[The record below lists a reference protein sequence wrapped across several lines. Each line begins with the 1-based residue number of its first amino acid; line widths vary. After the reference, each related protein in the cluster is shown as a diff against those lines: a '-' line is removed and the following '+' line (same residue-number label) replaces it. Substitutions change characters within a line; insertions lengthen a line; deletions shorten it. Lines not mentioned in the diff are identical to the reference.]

1 MSFVAWLD
9 HSTEDERRV
18 REMIRLFDQPET
30 QDPLGFGQV
39 RDAYGDL
46 LFPGTSTLHTRAKY
60 LLFIP
65 WCSMAAASRGY
76 AGDRLERA
84 SRDNERRLIQTLSS
98 MPDVQGLIGGRRGWT
113 VRNLPSGTYRTALER
128 WHIRGDEDQDL
139 QSPDDDGELVAATH
153 GWHRR
158 LPAPPNNFPEQAPGA
173 FALSYAEAEYLQGRL
188 LSIDGPQSLF
198 AYLADQC
205 GPAIDAPRLCE
216 EPIVKGAPQPI
227 RDDVRLAQTFSTISH
242 GANLLYNYLV
252 ARKYEQDGWT
262 AIENPVEH
270 YEGRLDDWA
279 HSLHEL
285 GTSWPS
291 WREVRTR
298 AADENSNVL
307 HNLSLDAFAGTWFEL
322 VAEDDPHALWRSD
335 AAQRLVRT
343 REISIKGLQSRFTN
357 PTMLSRWGGSSGA
370 GAFEFRWP
378 QAKQLLND
386 IAVGLRGEDVAVA

>member
-30 QDPLGFGQV
+30 QDALGFGQV

-65 WCSMAAASRGY
+65 WCSIAAAARGY
-76 AGDRLERA
+76 TGERLERA

-98 MPDVQGLIGGRRGWT
+98 MPGVQGLIGGRRGWT

-128 WHIRGDEDQDL
+128 WHIQGDDDQDSP
-139 QSPDDDGELVAATH
+139 SPDDGVLVVATH

-158 LPAPPNNFPEQAPGA
+158 LPAPPLDFPERAPGA
-173 FALSYAEAEYLQGRL
+173 FALTYGEAEYLQGRL
-188 LSIDGPQSLF
+188 LSIDGPASLF
-198 AYLADQC
+198 AYLADHC
-205 GPAIDAPRLCE
+205 GRALKAPRLWE
-216 EPIVKGAPQPI
+216 EPIVEQAPPHI
-227 RDDVRLAQTFSTISH
+227 RDDVRLAETFSTISH

-262 AIENPVEH
+262 TVENPVER
-270 YEGRLDDWA
+270 YEARLDDWA
-279 HSLHEL
+279 VKLREL
-285 GTSWPS
+285 GPSWPS
-291 WREVRTR
+291 WRDIRTR
-298 AADENSNVL
+298 AADENGNVL
-307 HNLSLDAFAGTWFEL
+307 RNVSLNAFAETWFSL
-322 VAEDDPHALWRSD
+322 VAQEEPHDLWRSD
-335 AAQRLVRT
+335 AAQTLVRS
-343 REISIKGLQSRFTN
+343 REVSIKRLQSRFTN

-370 GAFEFRWP
+370 GAFEFRWS
-378 QAKQLLND
+378 QARQLLND
-386 IAVGLRGEDVAVA
+386 VIAGLRSDDVAVA

>member
-30 QDPLGFGQV
+30 QDALGFGQV

-65 WCSMAAASRGY
+65 WCSITAAARGY
-76 AGDRLERA
+76 TGERLERA

-128 WHIRGDEDQDL
+128 WHVRGDEDQDIPSL
-139 QSPDDDGELVAATH
+139 DDDGELVAATP

-158 LPAPPNNFPEQAPGA
+158 LPAPPVDFPEQAPGA
-173 FALSYAEAEYLQGRL
+173 FALTYGEAEYLQGRL

-198 AYLADQC
+198 AYLADHC
-205 GPAIDAPRLCE
+205 DTPMEAPRLWE
-216 EPIVKGAPQPI
+216 EPTVGQAPPHI
-227 RDDVRLAQTFSTISH
+227 RDDVRLAETFSTISH

-262 AIENPVEH
+262 TVENPVER
-270 YEGRLDDWA
+270 YEARLGEWA
-279 HSLHEL
+279 DTVREL
-285 GTSWPS
+285 GASWPS
-291 WREVRTR
+291 WRDIRTR
-298 AADENSNVL
+298 AADENGNVL
-307 HNLSLDAFAGTWFEL
+307 HNASLDAFAETWFAA
-322 VAEDDPHALWRSD
+322 VAQEEPHDLWRSD
-335 AAQRLVRT
+335 AAQTLVRS
-343 REISIKGLQSRFTN
+343 REVSIKRLQSRFTN

-370 GAFEFRWP
+370 GAFEFRWS
-378 QAKQLLND
+378 QARQLLND
-386 IAVGLRGEDVAVA
+386 IVAGLRSDDVAVA

>member
-30 QDPLGFGQV
+30 QDALGFGQV

-65 WCSMAAASRGY
+65 WCSITAAARGY
-76 AGDRLERA
+76 TGDRLERA

-113 VRNLPSGTYRTALER
+113 VRNLPSGTYSTALER
-128 WHIRGDEDQDL
+128 WHIRGEEDQAVP
-139 QSPDDDGELVAATH
+139 SPDEDGELVAATH

-158 LPAPPNNFPEQAPGA
+158 LPAPPTGFPERVPGA
-173 FALSYAEAEYLQGRL
+173 FTLTYGEAEYLQSRL
-188 LSIDGPQSLF
+188 LSIDGPRSLF

-205 GPAIDAPRLCE
+205 GPAIDAPRLWE
-216 EPIVKGAPQPI
+216 EPTVEHAPPHI
-227 RDDVRLAQTFSTISH
+227 RQDVRLAETFSTISH

-252 ARKYEQDGWT
+252 AKKYEQDGWT
-262 AIENPVEH
+262 TVENPVER
-270 YEGRLDDWA
+270 YETRLDEWA
-279 HSLHEL
+279 DSLQEL
-285 GTSWPS
+285 GGFWPS
-291 WREVRTR
+291 WRDIRTR
-298 AADENSNVL
+298 AADENANVL
-307 HNLSLDAFAGTWFEL
+307 RNTSLDAFAETWFAMSSSE
-322 VAEDDPHALWRSD
+322 EPRALWRSD
-335 AAQRLVRT
+335 AAQTLVRT
-343 REISIKGLQSRFTN
+343 REVSIKRLQSRFTN

-378 QAKQLLND
+378 QARQLLND
-386 IAVGLRGEDVAVA
+386 VAAGLRGDDLALA

>member
-30 QDPLGFGQV
+30 QDALGFGQV

-65 WCSMAAASRGY
+65 WCSMAAAARGFT
-76 AGDRLERA
+76 GERLERA
-84 SRDNERRLIQTLSS
+84 GRDNERRLIQTLSS

-113 VRNLPSGTYRTALER
+113 VRNLPSGTYGTALER
-128 WHIRGDEDQDL
+128 WHIRGDEDQNVA
-139 QSPDDDGELVAATH
+139 SPDDDGELGASSY

-158 LPAPPNNFPEQAPGA
+158 LPPPPVGFPEDAPGA
-173 FALSYAEAEYLQGRL
+173 FALTYGEAEYLQGRL

-198 AYLADQC
+198 AYLADHC
-205 GPAIDAPRLCE
+205 GPPIEVPRLWE
-216 EPIVKGAPQPI
+216 EPTVEHAPLHI
-227 RDDVRLAQTFSTISH
+227 RDDVKLAQTFSTISH

-262 AIENPVEH
+262 TIENPVEH
-270 YEGRLDDWA
+270 YEERLDAWA
-279 HSLHEL
+279 DALQAL
-285 GTSWPS
+285 GASRPA
-291 WREVRTR
+291 WRHIRTR
-298 AADENSNVL
+298 AVEENANVL
-307 HNLSLDAFAGTWFEL
+307 HNMSLDAFAETWFAM
-322 VAEDDPHALWRSD
+322 VAEEEPHKLWRSGE
-335 AAQRLVRT
+335 AQTLVRT
-343 REISIKGLQSRFTN
+343 REVSTKRLQSRFTN

-378 QAKQLLND
+378 QARQLLND
-386 IAVGLRGEDVAVA
+386 IAAGLRDDDVAVA

>member
-30 QDPLGFGQV
+30 QDALGFGQV

-65 WCSMAAASRGY
+65 WCSMAASARGY
-76 AGDRLERA
+76 TGERLERA
-84 SRDNERRLIQTLSS
+84 SRDNERRLIQTLGS
-98 MPDVQGLIGGRRGWT
+98 MPGVQGLIGGRRGWT
-113 VRNLPSGTYRTALER
+113 VQNLPSGTYRTALER
-128 WHIRGDEDQDL
+128 WHIRGDEDQDTP
-139 QSPDDDGELVAATH
+139 SPDDDGELVAATH

-158 LPAPPNNFPEQAPGA
+158 LPAPPVGFPDQAPDA
-173 FALSYAEAEYLQGRL
+173 FALTYAEAEYLQGRL
-188 LSIDGPQSLF
+188 LSIDGPPSLI
-198 AYLADQC
+198 AYLADHC
-205 GPAIDAPRLCE
+205 GPTIEAPRLWE
-216 EPIVKGAPQPI
+216 EPSVEHAPPQI

-262 AIENPVEH
+262 TIENPVDH
-270 YEGRLDDWA
+270 YEERLDAWA
-279 HSLHEL
+279 DALQEA
-285 GTSWPS
+285 GTARPS

-298 AADENSNVL
+298 AAEQNANVL
-307 HNLSLDAFAGTWFEL
+307 HNASLDAFAEAWFALAARE
-322 VAEDDPHALWRSD
+322 EPHDLWRSER
-335 AAQRLVRT
+335 AQTLVRA
-343 REISIKGLQSRFTN
+343 REISTKRLQSRFTN
-357 PTMLSRWGGSSGA
+357 PGMLSRWGGSSGA
-370 GAFEFRWP
+370 GAFEFRWT

-386 IAVGLRGEDVAVA
+386 IAAGLRSDDVAVA